1 MINQKGHALILA
13 VVVVV
18 LVVGAVIGVR
28 EILNNQNS
36 KLTKPTQPTN
46 QPTAIPSLAPTSSPV
61 VLHPLTITNWKT
73 LNFQDFSLKHPSSW
87 KEGTKSGGC
96 LSELD
101 INMTE
106 AAATWICINGP
117 LSGTLQQRVDEISK
131 NLTNVKQKIIVQ
143 KNFKYND
150 LSGVELET
158 SDELPAVD
166 AYVTDSTFKDPT
178 FLQLTLYS
186 HNQISDQDKQLFETV
201 ISTVT
206 FHLQT
211 P

>member
-1 MINQKGHALILA
+1 
-13 VVVVV
+13 
-18 LVVGAVIGVR
+18 
-28 EILNNQNS
+28 
-36 KLTKPTQPTN
+36 
-46 QPTAIPSLAPTSSPV
+46 
-61 VLHPLTITNWKT
+61 
-73 LNFQDFSLKHPSSW
+73 
-87 KEGTKSGGC
+87 
-96 LSELD
+96 
-101 INMTE
+101 
-106 AAATWICINGP
+106 
-117 LSGTLQQRVDEISK
+117 VDEISK